1 MLAFKY
7 INQKGAAMPK
17 YFIRF
22 DVRESW
28 KGTFDADNL
37 EHAKELVRQL
47 AEDEIGTDEL
57 PNFQDRNMG
66 IDIEVYEGS
75 LEELP

>member
-1 MLAFKY
+1 
-7 INQKGAAMPK
+7 MPK

-22 DVRESW
+22 DVHESW
-28 KGTFDADNL
+28 KGTFDADNM

-47 AEDEIGTDEL
+47 ADDEIGTGEL

-66 IDIEVYEGS
+66 IDIEVFEGS